1 MKTMHTSPIERLA
14 RPLAVGL
21 LGALFVLTGPS
32 CAVGGDKVAAQT
44 QTVLTVL
51 KTLEAQPKIDEA
63 SLGASLDTALT
74 RDEAQSDASFAIL
87 TGKPRPGGRA
97 PAEISTVELRVP
109 GAGSTAKGPFVY
121 LTLDAARSP
130 TMTQVVEAFGRAT
143 KVDVPRPNP
152 EKAMVLVYQT
162 PRGQLR
168 FGIGVGPEQ
177 KVVSATIDRT
187 E

>member
-1 MKTMHTSPIERLA
+1 MKIQNASKRL
-14 RPLAVGL
+14 PTPVAVGL
-21 LGALFVLTGPS
+21 IGALFVLTGPS
-32 CAVGGDKVAAQT
+32 CAVGGEKVAAQI

-51 KTLEAQPKIDEA
+51 KALEAQPKLDEA
-63 SLGASLDTALT
+63 TLGAALDTGLT

-87 TGKPRPGGRA
+87 TGKPRPGGSA

-109 GAGSTAKGPFVY
+109 GALSTAKGPFVY
-121 LTLDAARSP
+121 LTLDPARSP

-143 KVDVPRPNP
+143 KVDVPRPNR